1 MRLVESS
8 LLLFV
13 LRRQLVLKGACEE
26 AARESNS
33 EGVSGNSN
41 NGEARGSE
49 ADAGEGLWE
58 GPSDV
63 LEESDVFALPDHL
76 ESVNADAVAGEGE
89 PEVLLF
95 EEIAGSAAT
104 DPHSDAA
111 ADAAGAAIAV
121 AQEAEAPQ
129 GHLLEE
135 KEDHGHHLRHEQR
148 EHELRMV
155 EAEESLKAQLERG
168 SRQMHGLR
176 YDINWLKSAVKD
188 LDMASESISH
198 PHPSQSLLDRLTKQ
212 TESLE
217 SRIEEYIAGNA
228 TEFRSQLAGTAAL
241 RLLPLRQDYVSA
253 AYQAASLA
261 ADFRK
266 VTEDLRKMGMQVNV
280 IAGEHLDKLRLWS
293 ADQGT
298 KFQEALREAQ
308 PRLVERFE
316 QQKRQEQTRVNFA
329 VLEEIRI
336 RAAADD
342 ALEEIKTRGSAFAD
356 LSGCCEGYT
365 ATEVAELLL
374 HELHKLN
381 KTRKRIIPIF
391 VVTEPENVEVQ
402 EPPRTF
408 QLQPVHWRKAA
419 GKAGK
424 EVKRG
429 QNEAARPDLRAT
441 VVEFKRVARQITDEL
456 LGSKVPMLARIL
468 PHSAGESVLARAA
481 TIRAEWA
488 LKDSR
493 ERFSNLPAQLW
504 GAPRRSILP
513 PLQLLQDLVASSGHA
528 LTRTTPINGTSS
540 PFFLLSVD
548 GPLIDAVQISAAGAS
563 PVAVQYPQLN
573 IPIGP
578 LVLHASYALALS
590 KSFSFILRT
599 SGAPLDVPA
608 AYTFPPPFPSACAQ
622 KGAGN
627 FFRGREIHVKR
638 LRHDSNQQPLQ
649 QQGLDEQLAQ
659 ATCVAEGRCS
669 PQTLPALPKDY
680 SPFKGCL
687 RSHLDQ
693 RKRRGGTAD
702 ATAADG
708 PPSSVSF
715 LGTDGPRKTER
726 PHAEA
731 NLGPPE
737 ARNDDRPFL
746 ELLESA
752 PDPDSVQKKAT
763 PAEARGEAAAAV
775 AAAGA
780 TAASAD
786 VDAPGSASGISLRN
800 LQAAEEDLMPPGG
813 TAGAQEVEG
822 GASLL
827 PLLHAE
833 LLQEQFEDFRKAVEQ
848 QKPVAEEPH
857 LYSIEDEEDEHF
869 QAGSPAV
876 LGTTPGGAGR
886 APMEG
891 HEQNNAGSEENEAV
905 LVAYLGSRPSGNP
918 LADGDGSPGAVLRR
932 HKLLNQS
939 RAHLL
944 ERLSKRPMAMDSQQG
959 EFGLRTLLLSLKQ
972 EDRLQALEVWAQSY
986 TERHLEAMGV
996 QLRVAFGES
1005 PLLLLP
1011 LSPFFT
1017 RSMILIRIHTSPCKG
1032 GHMAV
1037 PSTEALF
1044 LSFLAA
1050 AYPGSERA
1058 AVSSCRKLLKG
1069 LHGLNNSSS
1078 AAATAEPTQ
1087 ETGKSSQT
1095 QQQLMA
1101 EQPPGTTAD
1110 SLEEAHEAQLKH
1122 QQSERSLTG
1131 TPQQQKPRKEQKGQ
1145 LPSHQPQQPD
1155 PLIPMVKAWAYHG
1168 GMSSSS
1174 SSVVHLMV
1182 RKRSSEVYIQTGAG
1196 GPPLL
1201 YSLFQEAGRANREGV
1216 LPIDSFCLTDRG
1228 IFAGSIEHAERCSSA
1243 KDLVG
1248 SVATRLQAQVIPA
1261 LFQRPL
1267 RGRTILVT
1275 VDQREANDH
1284 LGEGF
1289 LAVELVAKSEARR
1302 QQETHEG

>member
-1 MRLVESS
+1 MRCMRLVESS

-111 ADAAGAAIAV
+111 ADAAG
-121 AQEAEAPQ
+121 
-129 GHLLEE
+129 E

-381 KTRKRIIPIF
+381 KTRKRM
-391 VVTEPENVEVQ
+391 
-402 EPPRTF
+402 
-408 QLQPVHWRKAA
+408 
-419 GKAGK
+419 
-424 EVKRG
+424 
-429 QNEAARPDLRAT
+429 
-441 VVEFKRVARQITDEL
+441 RVARQITDEL

-622 KGAGN
+622 KGA
-627 FFRGREIHVKR
+627 
-638 LRHDSNQQPLQ
+638 
-649 QQGLDEQLAQ
+649 
-659 ATCVAEGRCS
+659 
-669 PQTLPALPKDY
+669 
-680 SPFKGCL
+680 
-687 RSHLDQ
+687 
-693 RKRRGGTAD
+693 D

-786 VDAPGSASGISLRN
+786 VDAPGSASGIK
-800 LQAAEEDLMPPGG
+800 
-813 TAGAQEVEG
+813 
-822 GASLL
+822 
-827 PLLHAE
+827 